1 MKSLIRNPGETVRET
16 DGIDGIDWTTGAPL
30 TNPAWCGG
38 AYALCEDCPVTDPEP
53 QDFDISIIEVPDT
66 NAPAGEDGTA
76 EVPTIPRRVAIF
88 SQARYEARK
97 AQEVGEADPAP
108 IEAPAAE
115 DGASEEPPD
124 TIIIDGVEYTR
135 VVGE

>member
-1 MKSLIRNPGETVRET
+1 MKALIRHPGETVLESA
-16 DGIDGIDWTTGAPL
+16 GIEGIDWETGAPL

-53 QDFDISIIEVPDT
+53 SDFDITTIEVPDT
-66 NAPAGEDGTA
+66 TAPAEEDGTA
-76 EVPTIPRRVAIF
+76 EVPTVTRRVATF
-88 SQARYEARK
+88 NQARYEARK

-108 IEAPAAE
+108 ETPAEGE
-115 DGASEEPPD
+115 DGASGEPPD

-135 VVGE
+135 AVGE

>member
-1 MKSLIRNPGETVRET
+1 MKALIRREGETVLET
-16 DGIDGIDWTTGAPL
+16 AGIEGIDWTTGAPL

-53 QDFDISIIEVPDT
+53 QDFDISTIEVPDT

-76 EVPTIPRRVAIF
+76 EVPTTARRVAVF
-88 SQARYEARK
+88 NTARYEARK
-97 AQEVGEADPAP
+97 AQDGAEYQPAP
-108 IEAPAAE
+108 ETPAEGA
-115 DGASEEPPD
+115 DGAEEPPS

-135 VVGE
+135 AGSE